1 MALFNT
7 EGLNN
12 ELNIGNRVRIKE
24 NNKEGFIM
32 GQEENYYLVLID
44 AVIERYEAE
53 KLKKLGYT
61 NLIEFC
67 GIIDW
72 KGKIER

>member
-1 MALFNT
+1 MAFFNT

-53 KLKKLGYT
+53 ELEK
-61 NLIEFC
+61 C
-67 GIIDW
+67 W
-72 KGKIER
+72 

>member
-7 EGLNN
+7 EGSKN

-44 AVIERYEAE
+44 TVIERYEVEELE
-53 KLKKLGYT
+53 K
-61 NLIEFC
+61 C
-67 GIIDW
+67 W
-72 KGKIER
+72 

>member
-7 EGLNN
+7 EGSKN
-12 ELNIGNRVRIKE
+12 ELNIGNRVRIQE

-44 AVIERYEAE
+44 TVIERYEVEELE
-53 KLKKLGYT
+53 K
-61 NLIEFC
+61 C
-67 GIIDW
+67 W
-72 KGKIER
+72 